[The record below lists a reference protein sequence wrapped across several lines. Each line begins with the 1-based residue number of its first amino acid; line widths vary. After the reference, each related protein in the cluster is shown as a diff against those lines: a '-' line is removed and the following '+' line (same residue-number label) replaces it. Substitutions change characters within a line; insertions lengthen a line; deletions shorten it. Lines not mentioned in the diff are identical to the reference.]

1 VNIHFL
7 NPLTDD
13 RWDLLVAGHPQ
24 ASAFHQRGWLQALAR
39 TYDYKPLVLTTA
51 AAGEPLSNGVVLC
64 RVSSWITGTRLVSLP
79 FADHCEPLL
88 NDLGE
93 PANFTDCLRQQ
104 CDRQRWRYVEL
115 RPLSSAPEVRDG
127 LRPSGSYWI
136 HELDTRPSLEQ
147 IFQGLH
153 ENSFQRKIRRA
164 EKERLSYD
172 VGNSQPL
179 LDEFYRLLLV
189 TRRRH
194 KVLPQPRAWFR
205 NLVECLGDKLQI
217 RVASKDGIAVGAML
231 TLRHQSSIV
240 YKYGCSDESYHT
252 SGVMPFLFWKL
263 VEDAKATGVDK
274 IDLGR
279 TDLDN
284 EGLIRFKDRLG
295 TTRKLMTY
303 YRYSHGKEHR
313 GMSRWSSRGFRGFCS
328 ILPDTLFTTAGGVL
342 YRHIG

>member
-1 VNIHFL
+1 MNIHFID
-7 NPLTDD
+7 PLTDA
-13 RWDLLVAGHPQ
+13 RWNDFVACHPQ
-24 ASAFHQRGWLQALAR
+24 ASAFHERGWLEALSR
-39 TYDYKPLVLTTA
+39 TYGYKPLALTTA
-51 AAGEPLSNGVVLC
+51 TVNEPLNDAMVLC

-88 NDLGE
+88 NG
-93 PANFTDCLRQQ
+93 PAELAEYMICLREE
-104 CDRQRWRYVEL
+104 CDRRGWRYVEL
-115 RPLSSAPEVRDG
+115 RPFSSAPEVGNG
-127 LRPSGSYWI
+127 LRPSASFWT
-136 HELDTRPSLEQ
+136 HELDTTPSLEQ
-147 IFQGLH
+147 LFRGLH
-153 ENSFQRKIRRA
+153 ENSFRRKIRRA
-164 EKERLSYD
+164 EKEHLSYE
-172 VGNSQPL
+172 VGNSQSL

-205 NLVECLGDKLQI
+205 NLIEGLGDKLQV
-217 RVASKDGIAVGAML
+217 RLASKDGVAVGAML
-231 TLRHQSSIV
+231 TLRHQSSLV

-252 SGVMPFLFWKL
+252 SGAMPFLFWKL
-263 VEDAKATGVDK
+263 VEEAKATGVAK

-295 TTRKLMTY
+295 TARKLMTY
-303 YRYSHGKEHR
+303 YRYSHGREHR
-313 GMSRWSSRGFRGFCS
+313 GMTGWSSRGFREFCS